1 MRFIDTSF
9 SWRTI
14 VGEEG
19 AGQRMRMRMNQAITR
34 AIADE
39 MEQDPS
45 VMVFGEDIAVAEG
58 PFKTSEGLL
67 ATFGPLRVRDTPISE
82 TGFLGAAVG
91 AAMTGMRPVAE
102 IMFIEF
108 LGVAFDQVVTEAA
121 LMHYLSGG
129 RFTVP
134 MVVRAS
140 VGSGLGFGCQHS
152 QTLERWMLGTPGLKL
167 AVASGARSAYGLT
180 RAAIRDNN
188 PVVILE
194 PRSLYGEREDVV
206 LGEQAIIKLGTAETL
221 RSGNDVTIVTLGQT
235 VRVGLEAE
243 ASASWSGEILDLR
256 SLMPWDKEAVLES
269 VRRTGHLV
277 IVEENQYT
285 GGWGTEVAAYVMAQ
299 AFSDLKAPVLRITAP
314 DVPVPFGLELEQR
327 FLPSAH
333 YVGAQVSALLASKKT
348 PAPWWEEYV

>member
-1 MRFIDTSF
+1 
-9 SWRTI
+9 
-14 VGEEG
+14 
-19 AGQRMRMRMNQAITR
+19 MRMRMNQAITR

-39 MEQDPS
+39 MELDPS
-45 VMVFGEDIAVAEG
+45 VIVFGEDIAVAEG

-67 ATFGPLRVRDTPISE
+67 AKFGPLRVRDTPISE

-91 AAMTGMRPVAE
+91 AAMTGLRPVAE

-108 LGVAFDQVVTEAA
+108 VGVAFDQVVTEAA

-129 RFTVP
+129 RFKVP

-180 RAAIRDNN
+180 RAAIRDDN

-194 PRSLYGEREDVV
+194 PRSLYGERENVD
-206 LGEQAIIKLGTAETL
+206 LGEQSIIELGTAETL
-221 RSGNDVTIVTLGQT
+221 RSGEDVTIVSLGQT
-235 VRVGLEAE
+235 VRVALEA
-243 ASASWSGEILDLR
+243 AGSAPWNGEVLDLR
-256 SLMPWDKEAVLES
+256 TLMPWDKEAVISS

-285 GGWGTEVAAYVMAQ
+285 GGWGTEIAAHVMTK

-314 DVPVPFGLELEQR
+314 DVPVPYGLELEQR
-327 FLPSAH
+327 FLPSPE
-333 YVGAQVSALLASKKT
+333 YVTEQVSALLATKNA

>member
-1 MRFIDTSF
+1 MRL
-9 SWRTI
+9 
-14 VGEEG
+14 
-19 AGQRMRMRMNQAITR
+19 RMNQAIAL

-39 MEQDPS
+39 MERDPS
-45 VMVFGEDIAVAEG
+45 VIVFGEDVAVAEG

-67 ATFGPLRVRDTPISE
+67 AKFGPDRVRDTPISE

-91 AAMTGMRPVAE
+91 AAMTGLRPVTE

-129 RFTVP
+129 RFKVP

-152 QTLERWMLGTPGLKL
+152 QTLERWLLGTPGLKL

-180 RAAIRDNN
+180 RAAIRDDN
-188 PVVILE
+188 PVVLLE
-194 PRSLYGEREDVV
+194 PRSLYGEREDVEP
-206 LGEQAIIKLGTAETL
+206 GEQSIIELGTAGVL
-221 RSGNDVTIVTLGQT
+221 RVGTDITIVTLGQT
-235 VRVGLEAE
+235 VRVGLAAATAAPWSAE
-243 ASASWSGEILDLR
+243 VLDLR
-256 SLMPWDKEAVLES
+256 SLMPWDKEAVVES

-285 GGWGTEVAAYVMAQ
+285 GGWGTEVAAYVAAK
-299 AFSDLKAPVLRITAP
+299 AFGNLKAPVLRITAP
-314 DVPVPFGLELEQR
+314 DVPVPYGQELEQR
-327 FLPSAH
+327 FLPSPE
-333 YVGAQVSALLASKKT
+333 YVTEQVSALLSTKQV
-348 PAPWWEEYV
+348 PAPWWEEFE

>member
-1 MRFIDTSF
+1 MRL
-9 SWRTI
+9 
-14 VGEEG
+14 
-19 AGQRMRMRMNQAITR
+19 RMNQAIAL

-39 MEQDPS
+39 MERDPS
-45 VMVFGEDIAVAEG
+45 VIVFGEDVAVAEG

-67 ATFGPLRVRDTPISE
+67 AKFGPDRVRDTPISE

-91 AAMTGMRPVAE
+91 AAMTGLRPVTE

-129 RFTVP
+129 RFKVP

-152 QTLERWMLGTPGLKL
+152 QTLERWLLGTPGLKL

-180 RAAIRDNN
+180 RAAIRDDN
-188 PVVILE
+188 PVVLLE
-194 PRSLYGEREDVV
+194 PRSLYGEREDVEP
-206 LGEQAIIKLGTAETL
+206 GEQSIIELGTAGVL
-221 RSGNDVTIVTLGQT
+221 RVGTDITIVTLGQT
-235 VRVGLEAE
+235 VRVGLAAATAAPWSAE
-243 ASASWSGEILDLR
+243 VLDLR
-256 SLMPWDKEAVLES
+256 SLMPWDKEAVVDS

-285 GGWGTEVAAYVMAQ
+285 GGWGTEVAAYVAAK
-299 AFSDLKAPVLRITAP
+299 AFGNLKAPVLRITAP
-314 DVPVPFGLELEQR
+314 DVPVPYGQELEQR
-327 FLPSAH
+327 FLPSPE
-333 YVGAQVSALLASKKT
+333 YVTEQVSALLSTKQV
-348 PAPWWEEYV
+348 PAPWWEEFE